1 MTNIYL
7 TLVRRRQ
14 LGLTVRFQPQTL
26 DDQIRHEPGVFF
38 DGGGV
43 ARGRRVEQGRERHQ
57 TVDRGRTVR
66 DQKVELAQRDRTY
79 RLLFGEVQQE
89 PPDARQC
96 RLDVVVVD
104 VAQAVGVLAGLAV
117 HQRNQLGVGG
127 GGP

>member
-7 TLVRRRQ
+7 AIVTAPSTSPSGRSRSAVPRRSGTIR
-14 LGLTVRFQPQTL
+14 RFQPQTL

-38 DGGGV
+38 DGGGG

-104 VAQAVGVLAGLAV
+104 LAQPV
-117 HQRNQLGVGG
+117 
-127 GGP
+127 